1 MSSNFCEKEKIKE
14 EFEAERKSRWRRLA
28 SLQPAFSAFAMFSAF
43 GFLSHEPLV
52 EQGNQAV
59 AGVLDE
65 PFSQLIPLCGVS
77 VQARQSTYA
86 GTVSIL
92 STLAGQHGGYSAE
105 LSYSAE
111 LA

>member
-1 MSSNFCEKEKIKE
+1 MSNNFWEKEKIKE

-28 SLQPAFSAFAMFSAF
+28 SLQPAFSALSAF

-65 PFSQLIPLCGVS
+65 PFSQLTPLSGVA
-77 VQARQSTYA
+77 VQARQLT
-86 GTVSIL
+86 
-92 STLAGQHGGYSAE
+92 
-105 LSYSAE
+105 
-111 LA
+111 

>member
-1 MSSNFCEKEKIKE
+1 MKLKENQDGV
-14 EFEAERKSRWRRLA
+14 SWP

-65 PFSQLIPLCGVS
+65 PFSQPIPLSGGA
-77 VQARQSTYA
+77 VQARQFT
-86 GTVSIL
+86 
-92 STLAGQHGGYSAE
+92 
-105 LSYSAE
+105 
-111 LA
+111 